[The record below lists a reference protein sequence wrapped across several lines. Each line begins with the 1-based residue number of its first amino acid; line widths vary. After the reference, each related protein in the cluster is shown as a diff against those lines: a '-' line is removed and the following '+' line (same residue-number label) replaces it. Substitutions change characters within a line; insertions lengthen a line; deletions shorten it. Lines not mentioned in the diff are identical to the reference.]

1 MSSNKMVKVVMSGVE
16 FEIEK
21 DSTAYKNIVKAA
33 EAAHERDIA
42 ESVEKGMQV
51 IKKAMKDAYMG
62 LAPDLK
68 TAMTGKAIVARL
80 TGTRFDEISTY
91 TSTKVMIRQRTARA
105 AKSTAVD
112 SVSSADS
119 SKTNGS

>member
-1 MSSNKMVKVVMSGVE
+1 MVKVVMSGVE